1 MSWRNSGVFIII
13 WSRFT
18 PFSSVSIANF
28 EIEIFAGF
36 CHNNF
41 GIADSN
47 GLQMKV
53 KIQMI
58 LFPALRHAFLYK
70 CVFNICY

>member
-18 PFSSVSIANF
+18 SFSSVSIANF

-47 GLQMKV
+47 R
-53 KIQMI
+53 I
-58 LFPALRHAFLYK
+58 ADES
-70 CVFNICY
+70 